1 MPLIAAHLEKLARFP
16 GVQGCA
22 LVEAES
28 GMVWHHAGQL
38 PDIEHI
44 GEAAVEFWRVHQRL
58 SVQLVSLGGLK
69 SAAYSFADHVVAL
82 FPCGDAPA
90 RVLICVA
97 AKSGVAWADW
107 GMQVLALR
115 KALIETESLQK
126 VIAS

>member
-1 MPLIAAHLEKLARFP
+1 MPDIAIHVQKLASFA

-22 LVEAES
+22 LVEAGS

-58 SVQLVSLGGLK
+58 SIQLVSLGGLK

-82 FPCGDAPA
+82 FPCGEAPA

-97 AKSGVAWADW
+97 AKTGVAWTEW
-107 GMQVLALR
+107 GVQVLALR
-115 KALIETESLQK
+115 QALIIK
-126 VIAS
+126 DAAS

>member
-1 MPLIAAHLEKLARFP
+1 MPAIAALVQELAHFP

-28 GMVWHHAGQL
+28 GMVWHHAGNL

-44 GEAAVEFWRVHQRL
+44 GEAAVEFWRVHQRVSAQL
-58 SVQLVSLGGLK
+58 SSLGGLK

-82 FPCGDAPA
+82 FPCGEQPA

-97 AKSGVAWADW
+97 DKTGVAWNEWAP
-107 GMQVLALR
+107 QVMALR
-115 KALIETESLQK
+115 RLLATRVELSST
-126 VIAS
+126 VTT

>member
-1 MPLIAAHLEKLARFP
+1 MPAVAALVEKLAQFP

-28 GMVWHHAGQL
+28 GMVWQHSGQL

-44 GEAAVEFWRVHQRL
+44 GEAAIEFWRVHQRL
-58 SVQLVSLGGLK
+58 STQLVSLGGLK

-82 FPCGDAPA
+82 FPCGEDPA

-97 AKSGVAWADW
+97 AKSGVAWAEW
-107 GMQVLALR
+107 SVHMLALR
-115 KALIETESLQK
+115 QALIAKDSVQRHAE
-126 VIAS
+126 

>member
-1 MPLIAAHLEKLARFP
+1 MPDIAIHVEKLAGFA

-44 GEAAVEFWRVHQRL
+44 GEAAIEFWRVHQRL
-58 SVQLVSLGGLK
+58 SIQLVSLGGLK

-82 FPCGDAPA
+82 FPCGEAPA

-97 AKSGVAWADW
+97 AKTGVAWTEW
-107 GMQVLALR
+107 GVQVLALR
-115 KALIETESLQK
+115 QALAAK
-126 VIAS
+126 DASQ

>member
-1 MPLIAAHLEKLARFP
+1 MPAIAALVQELADFP

-44 GEAAVEFWRVHQRL
+44 GEAAIEFWRVHQRL
-58 SVQLVSLGGLK
+58 SIQLTSLGGLK

-82 FPCGDAPA
+82 FPCGQEPA

-97 AKSGVAWADW
+97 AKNGVAWNEW
-107 GMQVLALR
+107 GLKVPALR
-115 KALIETESLQK
+115 QALAARPKL
-126 VIAS
+126 

>member
-1 MPLIAAHLEKLARFP
+1 MPAIAALVQELTHFP

-58 SVQLVSLGGLK
+58 SIQLATLGGLK

-82 FPCGDAPA
+82 FPCGHEPA

-97 AKSGVAWADW
+97 AKNGVAWNEW
-107 GMQVLALR
+107 GAKVLVLR
-115 KALIETESLQK
+115 QLL
-126 VIAS
+126 ASGA